1 MYTRW
6 NSQPYGLCKINKMRS
21 SNMATHQ
28 LSVVADMASCIVSSF
43 DVDTRMPA
51 KPTARC
57 VHVYDIFMMESPLCE

>member
-1 MYTRW
+1 
-6 NSQPYGLCKINKMRS
+6 
-21 SNMATHQ
+21 MATHQ